1 MPLPA
6 APKAPAVVA
15 IARTKEVYSRSA
27 IFRVSGEGG
36 GVGGGG
42 WEGGGHNLSLP
53 ALRLVWH
60 GELKNF
66 KIIIN
71 SCSVSSRSNISTS
84 LISSNNNNTT
94 AGLAGKLKKIETTST
109 AAALVQKQQPQQQQ
123 QQ

>member
-15 IARTKEVYSRSA
+15 TARTKEVYSRSA
-27 IFRVSGEGG
+27 IFRVGWRGRG
-36 GVGGGG
+36 RGGGG
-42 WEGGGHNLSLP
+42 WGWGGGGHNLSLL

-71 SCSVSSRSNISTS
+71 SCSISSNSDSSSNISK
-84 LISSNNNNTT
+84 T
-94 AGLAGKLKKIETTST
+94 ACLAR
-109 AAALVQKQQPQQQQ
+109 
-123 QQ
+123 